1 MLDAMASSIDAS
13 TSRSAIPALRLSYIV
28 SSHKANMP
36 GMQLGHANGMVAM
49 VCQVNASMLDNAA
62 LNPTCDNHLG
72 SEAMKW
78 KKKKKPEAHALSTTS
93 SLI

>member
-1 MLDAMASSIDAS
+1 
-13 TSRSAIPALRLSYIV
+13 
-28 SSHKANMP
+28 MP

-78 KKKKKPEAHALSTTS
+78 KKKTEAHALSTTS

>member
-1 MLDAMASSIDAS
+1 
-13 TSRSAIPALRLSYIV
+13 
-28 SSHKANMP
+28 MP

-49 VCQVNASMLDNAA
+49 IRQVNASMLDNATP
-62 LNPTCDNHLG
+62 NPTCDNRLS

-78 KKKKKPEAHALSTTS
+78 NKKKQTEAHALSTTS

>member
-1 MLDAMASSIDAS
+1 
-13 TSRSAIPALRLSYIV
+13 
-28 SSHKANMP
+28 MP

-49 VCQVNASMLDNAA
+49 IRQVNASMLDNATP
-62 LNPTCDNHLG
+62 NPTCDNRSS

-78 KKKKKPEAHALSTTS
+78 NKKKKEAHALSTTS